1 MYIKQLLANISNAYN
16 TRCVKSVSFSLCCS
30 VGEVVRIEERHF
42 REGVNDVRL
51 VVRKADGTSEEVS
64 LTVNLERE
72 EPTGTAAQPTP
83 VVGTLNISC
92 TLVSPRTLHTL
103 LFHMFAYLNS

>member
-1 MYIKQLLANISNAYN
+1 M
-16 TRCVKSVSFSLCCS
+16 
-30 VGEVVRIEERHF
+30 VRIEERHF
-42 REGVNDVRL
+42 REGVNNVRL

-72 EPTGTAAQPTP
+72 EPTGTTAQPTP

-103 LFHMFAYLNS
+103 LFWCASYVCLLDIGGL

>member
-1 MYIKQLLANISNAYN
+1 M
-16 TRCVKSVSFSLCCS
+16 
-30 VGEVVRIEERHF
+30 VRIEERHF

-72 EPTGTAAQPTP
+72 EPTGTTAQPTP
-83 VVGTLNISC
+83 VVGTLNFMHPC
-92 TLVSPRTLHTL
+92 FTTDPAHFVVLVCFICLPT
-103 LFHMFAYLNS
+103 